1 MKCQSTSACPSMS
14 SAQLFHWGHLSLS
27 AKVVSLDVQQHCSW
41 LNHMALRHTPSFR
54 SFIQSAAMS
63 IRPAK
68 APGKVKDRGRRWRQG
83 GDRKQTRKDKKKER
97 RKVFGGWS
105 FVWSESRLRMW
116 KIFKRKLVSTNVK
129 NYCLHHS
136 SFELIKAFTL
146 LMLMQ
151 T

>member
-1 MKCQSTSACPSMS
+1 MEA
-14 SAQLFHWGHLSLS
+14 G
-27 AKVVSLDVQQHCSW
+27 
-41 LNHMALRHTPSFR
+41 
-54 SFIQSAAMS
+54 
-63 IRPAK
+63 
-68 APGKVKDRGRRWRQG
+68 RGQEADEERQ
-83 GDRKQTRKDKKKER
+83 KKER
-97 RKVFGGWS
+97 REVFGGWS